1 MNDKNNK
8 QQRDCGIWSCIT
20 KSICNIYS
28 YIKHLCGIEDDKT
41 TSVSDKQVVSIHEV
55 IDKEAT
61 KEAKAKDAATPKK
74 ISRKRT
80 KKPNKK

>member
-1 MNDKNNK
+1 MNDNNNK
-8 QQRDCGIWSCIT
+8 QQRDCGIWNCIT

-41 TSVSDKQVVSIHEV
+41 DPVSDQPVVSINEV

-61 KEAKAKDAATPKK
+61 IKAQTKGVAASKK
-74 ISRKRT
+74 ISSKRT